1 MIQIDDFSTWKYI
14 NSHHNTGMRI
24 TIDIDELTLEDA
36 IRLTGENKKGPAIAK
51 AAKEFVRRQM
61 AREFGRMM
69 MEGEFGDYPMTNE
82 ELENADR

>member
-1 MIQIDDFSTWKYI
+1 
-14 NSHHNTGMRI
+14 MRI
-24 TIDIDELTLEDA
+24 TIDIDEHTLEDA
-36 IRLTGENKKGPAIAK
+36 IRLTGETKKGPAVVK